1 MGNIGSKLVS
11 MVQNQG
17 TKNHQLRKSMAM
29 DESGFK
35 SALLLKGIKGNLA
48 KDYEKFK
55 KQIGDD
61 KEKLNSDRSDLRKSI
76 QIATLKFEKTSKG
89 TSGGNPI
96 VENQHLKTTL
106 TILNQKLKSQKDAD
120 DMIYRLQLE
129 NKDLKEK
136 NRVIK

>member
-1 MGNIGSKLVS
+1 
-11 MVQNQG
+11 
-17 TKNHQLRKSMAM
+17 M

-106 TILNQKLKSQKDAD
+106 TILNQKLKSQKDAE